1 MSFYSIANF
10 IKEYY
15 HEYYGIETYPM
26 SKCIGIRKV
35 KDKWDLLCN
44 FAHTPLVV
52 DGVTFE
58 SSEELFQL
66 M

>member
-1 MSFYSIANF
+1 MSFFSIVDL
-10 IKEYY
+10 IRDYY
-15 HEYYGIETYPM
+15 PEYYGIETYPIAE
-26 SKCIGIRKV
+26 CVAIHKV
-35 KDKWDLLCN
+35 KDKWRLFCN
-44 FAHTPLVV
+44 FAPTPLVV